1 MKSRLISISVR
12 PSLAKPL
19 QTRRY
24 RKTLYKAYI
33 WGAWGC
39 LCCWH
44 HQKVFIFYTKSSK
57 QRRQTVSRSL
67 ILSSLSFSFFFFSKM
82 QRDGHQALV
91 IDFLSV
97 LRERGSFG
105 KIKVVKQSS
114 QVPSAVSLTLQM
126 GLFHLPCCHTFT
138 PSSLLYSSS
147 SSSPNPPVVPDFLL
161 LPFAYLLGS
170 FISPD
175 AQMTLLKNSRA
186 RLLVFFSPHSG
197 NTWRSL

>member
-1 MKSRLISISVR
+1 
-12 PSLAKPL
+12 
-19 QTRRY
+19 
-24 RKTLYKAYI
+24 
-33 WGAWGC
+33 
-39 LCCWH
+39 
-44 HQKVFIFYTKSSK
+44 
-57 QRRQTVSRSL
+57 
-67 ILSSLSFSFFFFSKM
+67 M

-138 PSSLLYSSS
+138 PSSLLHSSSSS

-186 RLLVFFSPHSG
+186 RLLVFRPAFWEHLTIFITLIHQCQNASRAFSKNEKIFQSYLITALVRL
-197 NTWRSL
+197 NM